1 MPNELIIELPKDTA
15 LQVFTEP
22 QGVDKYINQIRQE
35 ALSLVPDITTKKG
48 RDEIASVA
56 HWVSRSKTYLEKTG
70 KDLCDAE
77 RAKIDVTLKAVMASR
92 KRVESELDA
101 IRDKVRKPLTD
112 WENAESERKS
122 KIESRIEAM
131 QRLPEIGSN
140 SDAITK
146 HLRRL
151 ESTEID
157 ESFCEFTAEAA
168 LARTRSIKE
177 CRAKLEAQLQV
188 ENDQKELAELKAK
201 QAEQDRINREREIAT
216 KAAEDAKLKA
226 EQESQNKVDAANA
239 ELEKERAAI
248 RETERLEELK
258 IAEENKRKSDENHKH
273 KIRSESIAALEKCGF
288 TNELATNF
296 VHYVESEKVSHITIN
311 F

>member
-1 MPNELIIELPKDTA
+1 MPNELIIELPKDNA

-22 QGVDKYINQIRQE
+22 QGVDKYIDQIRKE

-48 RDEIASVA
+48 RDEIASIA

-101 IRDKVRKPLTD
+101 IRDQVRKPLTD
-112 WENAESERKS
+112 WEDAESDRKS

-140 SDAITK
+140 SEAIAK

-157 ESFCEFTAEAA
+157 ESFCEYTAEAA

-177 CRAKLEAQLQV
+177 CRSKLEAQLRI
-188 ENDQKELAELKAK
+188 ESDQKELAELKEK
-201 QAEQDRINREREIAT
+201 QAEQEAQKNINT
-216 KAAEDAKLKA
+216 T
-226 EQESQNKVDAANA
+226 NA

-248 RETERLEELK
+248 RETERLEELR

-273 KIRSESIAALEKCGF
+273 KIRSQSIAALEKCGF
-288 TNELATNF
+288 TNEMATNF
-296 VHYVESEKVSHITIN
+296 VHYVESSKVKHITIN